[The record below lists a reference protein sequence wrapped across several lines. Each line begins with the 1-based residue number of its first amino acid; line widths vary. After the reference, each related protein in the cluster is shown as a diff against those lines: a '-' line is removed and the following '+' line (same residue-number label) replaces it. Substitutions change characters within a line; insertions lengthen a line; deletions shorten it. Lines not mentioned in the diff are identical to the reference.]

1 MGSGLTPDPQEGGN
15 SPRTVIIHPAPDSQ
29 EGSHSPRRVTL
40 PPGLWA
46 EGLMGADEVSE
57 DPPPVPAAFGG
68 ASVPTSAAAADSVA
82 ADVQREGVG
91 RFGDKGQDGADH
103 CLVQHLVSPPDPH
116 THPLSLV
123 RTRTPRKQPHPQRSA
138 QSGDPSF
145 EGVTVC
151 MERELVG
158 PLDCRLHITAQY
170 SPGLQQ
176 KLTRFRSHR
185 ETTLTSHLSSS
196 EEDPCPGHER
206 TRRCASCGTQRTPL
220 WRDAEDGT
228 PLCNAC
234 GIRYKKY
241 RIRCPKCWHIPKKE
255 GKCFVRC
262 LRCGDPL
269 RLLMNARKG
278 ASC

>member
-1 MGSGLTPDPQEGGN
+1 MDRPPMEDSLLFECKTPDFSLLELL
-15 SPRTVIIHPAPDSQ
+15 SPPCLEPPD
-29 EGSHSPRRVTL
+29 
-40 PPGLWA
+40 PGDIQLSA
-46 EGLMGADEVSE
+46 ADCCLQ
-57 DPPPVPAAFGG
+57 PPVPGG
-68 ASVPTSAAAADSVA
+68 AT
-82 ADVQREGVG
+82 GVT
-91 RFGDKGQDGADH
+91 D
-103 CLVQHLVSPPDPH
+103 
-116 THPLSLV
+116 
-123 RTRTPRKQPHPQRSA
+123 RTPRKQPHPQRSA